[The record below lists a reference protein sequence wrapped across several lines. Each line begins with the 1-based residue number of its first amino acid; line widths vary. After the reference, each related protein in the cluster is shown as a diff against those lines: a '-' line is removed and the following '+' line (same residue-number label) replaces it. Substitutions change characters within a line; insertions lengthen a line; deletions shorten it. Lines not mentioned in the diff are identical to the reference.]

1 MNKKV
6 IRLTESQLAERLR
19 GRIQEQEETTPN
31 NNMEV
36 MVSNLMM
43 SQTQAHVFHLQ
54 TKSYSQHKALQGYY
68 EGIDDLVDSL
78 VESYQGQFGIIENYN
93 FSKIEK
99 YESVEKVISY
109 FESLMSMIEQNR
121 EGLPSHLQN
130 IVDTIVELITSTLY
144 KLKFLA

>member
-54 TKSYSQHKALQGYY
+54 TKSYSQHRALQDYY
-68 EGIDDLVDSL
+68 EDIDDLVDSL

-93 FSKIEK
+93 FTKIEK